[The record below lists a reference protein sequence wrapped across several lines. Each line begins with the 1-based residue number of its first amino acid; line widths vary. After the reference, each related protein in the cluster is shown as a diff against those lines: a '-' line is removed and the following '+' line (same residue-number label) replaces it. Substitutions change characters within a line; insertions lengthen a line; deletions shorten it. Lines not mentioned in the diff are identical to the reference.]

1 MNQMQSKESDTLSG
15 TRRIWLLLLL
25 LVLIVVLV
33 TYDQGSARVYGEK
46 AYGYGEKAY
55 TSATTLTEKATRWAK
70 QLYECGLPGC
80 KAEKTTAPVTTASIT
95 PNLPAATG
103 QENTLATTPSATPGM
118 PATGTE
124 QKSEWAAA
132 TTSPAAPAQDT
143 SAPGGQAQSGSQNQ
157 PTYPAYPA
165 YPPYSSFGSGSS
177 GGGSSAPASE
187 TPAPAAAP
195 SAAASSAPA
204 APAASA
210 TPPADTAQQPY
221 LRPAPPPTLPTP
233 ATPPAAAVNPLASPS
248 QPPQG
253 LLPPPR
259 VVRPDQLQ
267 SQAQKPV
274 AGSES
279 NEGLALARKSAQAGR
294 LGESVHYYLQYLTAH
309 PHDVNAYGELGNVYL
324 KTGRYPE
331 AAQNYYE
338 AATRL
343 IDAGQMNAVTSLMPI
358 IQMHEPML
366 ANLLNQKIARATEGS
381 RGQAR

>member
-80 KAEKTTAPVTTASIT
+80 KAEKTTEPVTTASVT
-95 PNLPAATG
+95 PNPSAAAG
-103 QENTLATTPSATPGM
+103 HENPLATTPSATPGM

-124 QKSEWAAA
+124 QKSEWAVA
-132 TTSPAAPAQDT
+132 TASPAAPAQDT
-143 SAPGGQAQSGSQNQ
+143 SAPGGLAQSGSQNQ

-177 GGGSSAPASE
+177 GGGSSAPAGE

-204 APAASA
+204 TAPAASA

-221 LRPAPPPTLPTP
+221 LKP
-233 ATPPAAAVNPLASPS
+233 ATPPAAAVNPLANPS

-253 LLPPPR
+253 LLPAPR

-267 SQAQKPV
+267 SQTQKPV

-279 NEGLALARKSAQAGR
+279 NDGLALARKSAQAGR
-294 LGESVHYYLQYLTAH
+294 LGESVHYYLQHLTVH
-309 PHDVNAYGELGNVYL
+309 PQDVNAYGELGNVYL

>member
-55 TSATTLTEKATRWAK
+55 AGATTLTEKATRWAK

-80 KAEKTTAPVTTASIT
+80 KGEKTTAPVTTTSVT
-95 PNLPAATG
+95 PNPPAAAG
-103 QENTLATTPSATPGM
+103 QGNTLATTPSAAPGM
-118 PATGTE
+118 PASGNE

-132 TTSPAAPAQDT
+132 TASPAVPAQDK
-143 SAPGGQAQSGSQNQ
+143 SAPEGQAQSSGM
-157 PTYPAYPA
+157 PYPA

-177 GGGSSAPASE
+177 GGGSSAPPSESTAPVAAS
-187 TPAPAAAP
+187 

-204 APAASA
+204 IAPAVSA
-210 TPPADTAQQPY
+210 TPPTDTAQQPY
-221 LRPAPPPTLPTP
+221 LRP
-233 ATPPAAAVNPLASPS
+233 ATPPAAAVNPLANPS
-248 QPPQG
+248 QPPEG
-253 LLPPPR
+253 LLPAPR
-259 VVRPDQLQ
+259 AVRPDQLQ
-267 SQAQKPV
+267 SLAQKPV
-274 AGSES
+274 AGSEAHD
-279 NEGLALARKSAQAGR
+279 GLALARKSAQAGR
-294 LGESVHYYLQYLTAH
+294 LGESVHYYLQYLTTH

-343 IDAGQMNAVTSLMPI
+343 IDAGQMNAVNSLMPI